1 MEMLAYPFLQD
12 VFGAESQKY
21 KISNFINHFTLM
33 ASVSMFDEFQEKLYV
48 MEDFSESDVD
58 ALFLSLQKKYNFLL
72 DTSENP
78 FFATGKTWKRM
89 DHLYHSPFYMIDYG
103 LAVVVAAQ
111 LYQMYKTDAQKAI
124 AQFENLAENLS
135 ILNQDFL
142 KKHPILKS
150 PFDADNMQQLAHF
163 ASQELDNLIAGK
175 S

>member
-1 MEMLAYPFLQD
+1 
-12 VFGAESQKY
+12 
-21 KISNFINHFTLM
+21 M
-33 ASVSMFDEFQEKLYV
+33 ASVSMFDEFQEKLYE
-48 MEDFSESDVD
+48 MEDFMEVEID
-58 ALFLSLQKKYNFLL
+58 ALFLSLQKKYNLL
-72 DTSENP
+72 LHTSENP
-78 FFATGKTWKRM
+78 FFGSGKTWKFM

-150 PFDADNMQQLAHF
+150 PFDAENMQQLANF